1 MANPNLLHPTT
12 IYGKTAVQ
20 LVDTVATAIVANP
33 AGSNKIYKINALYVS
48 CVGAIDGQIDVI
60 LRKQTV
66 DYRLAL
72 NIVVPTASSIDVV
85 TKHIYLQEGDNL
97 MLEASSINSLEAIC
111 SYEEIS

>member
-48 CVGAIDGQIDVI
+48 CVDINDGQIDVI
-60 LRKQTV
+60 LRRQTV

-72 NIVVPTASSIDVV
+72 NITVPVGSSIDVI
-85 TKHIYLQEGDNL
+85 TKHIYLQEGDSL
-97 MLEASSINSLEAIC
+97 MLEAYSASTLEAIC
-111 SYEEIS
+111 SYEEIG